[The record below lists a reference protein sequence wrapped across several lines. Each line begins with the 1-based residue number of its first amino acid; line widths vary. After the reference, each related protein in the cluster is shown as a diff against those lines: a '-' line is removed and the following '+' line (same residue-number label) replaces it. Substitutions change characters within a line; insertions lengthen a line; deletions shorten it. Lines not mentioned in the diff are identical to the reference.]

1 MKKILTVIVPSYN
14 MEKYLPKC
22 LGSLEVAPELMEKLE
37 VLVVNDGSKDRTSE
51 IAHEFA
57 AKWPGTFKVIDKT
70 NGNYGSCINAALP
83 VASGLYVKVLDADDW
98 FETKAFGKYLRFL
111 ESADDAD
118 LVLTDYDTVD
128 VNDRVLCECRC
139 GFNPYEI
146 FSVAQ
151 FLETGSHLFM
161 HAYAYRTD
169 LFKKLTYR
177 QLEGCSYTDWQWVIL
192 PLSVVRRVRYC
203 PLVVYKYLN
212 GRIGQT
218 TDGVQVATNWWMLGE
233 VALDTIRQFALCE
246 FENGDVRGMLLR
258 KICLRVER
266 VYRTGLLDRHEQDF
280 EYLRNFDSRLKEL
293 SREVYDLCGDL
304 TYSRFVRYRFVKAW
318 RDKSRWRFIIRGICV
333 STTRLARAI
342 RGTIRGN

>member
-1 MKKILTVIVPSYN
+1 MSKILSVIVPSYN

-22 LGSLEVAPELMEKLE
+22 LGSLVQGQNLAEKLQ

-57 AKWPGTFKVIDKT
+57 VKWPETFQVIDKP

-83 VASGLYVKVLDADDW
+83 IVSGKYVKVLDADDW
-98 FETKAFGKYLRFL
+98 FESKAFRSYLIFL
-111 ESADDAD
+111 ENTDDVD
-118 LVLTDYDTVD
+118 LVLTDYDMVD
-128 VNDRVLCECRC
+128 VDDRVLHKCRC
-139 GFNPYEI
+139 GFNPFEP
-146 FSVAQ
+146 FSVVR

-161 HAYAYRTD
+161 HAYTYRTD
-169 LFKKLTYR
+169 LFKRLAYQ

-212 GRIGQT
+212 GRVGQT

-233 VALDTIRQFALCE
+233 VALDTIRQFASCE
-246 FENGDVRGMLLR
+246 FENGDVRRMLLR

-266 VYRTGLLDRHEQDF
+266 VYRTGLLDRREQDF
-280 EYLRNFDSRLKEL
+280 EYLRDFDSRLKEL
-293 SREVYDLCGDL
+293 SREVYDLCGGL
-304 TYSRFVRYRFVKAW
+304 TYSRFVPYRFVKAW
-318 RDKSRWRFIIRGICV
+318 RDKRRWRFMIRGLCV

-342 RGTIRGN
+342 RGN